1 MHFIGPSFSNCVS
14 YFWENFHGHWLDT
27 FCSLNKIKT
36 LLVFFMFLFLKMLCS
51 YLIWSCFCLC
61 SWLLCFII
69 FFLYLHTVVWQRK
82 KIKKLV
88 PSFLFF
94 KNIFGDTLVCGLNV
108 KWMTDLLY
116 GCLDDI
122 DFHSALNQK
131 LKKRSFRCSRR
142 DMPDGRSSVKSE
154 HLCQGGPEKSY
165 NLASI
170 T

>member
-69 FFLYLHTVVWQRK
+69 FFPLFTHCCLTTQKNK
-82 KIKKLV
+82 KIGTIISIFQKYFWGYAGVWLECEMNDWLTLWMFGWYWFSLCAQPKTKKE
-88 PSFLFF
+88 
-94 KNIFGDTLVCGLNV
+94 IFSMFTTRHA
-108 KWMTDLLY
+108 WW
-116 GCLDDI
+116 
-122 DFHSALNQK
+122 QK
-131 LKKRSFRCSRR
+131 
-142 DMPDGRSSVKSE
+142 
-154 HLCQGGPEKSY
+154 
-165 NLASI
+165 
-170 T
+170 

>member
-27 FCSLNKIKT
+27 FCSLNKIET

-82 KIKKLV
+82 KNKKLV

-108 KWMTDLLY
+108 SHWLTLIMMMMFGWYWFSLCAQPKTKKEIFSMFTTRHAWW
-116 GCLDDI
+116 
-122 DFHSALNQK
+122 QK
-131 LKKRSFRCSRR
+131 
-142 DMPDGRSSVKSE
+142 
-154 HLCQGGPEKSY
+154 
-165 NLASI
+165 
-170 T
+170 